1 MEHRVKGRLLT
12 LLKVLVSV
20 LLIVIL
26 FQRVDFGEVWATLSG
41 ANLGLV
47 SLAMLIY
54 GGAVASNAVKWGVLL
69 RAQGVHAPL
78 SSLLRHTFVGVFFN
92 NFLPFLGGDV
102 VRGYGLV
109 RETANTAS
117 VAISVLVDRI
127 VGLLVFASA
136 GTLAAL
142 LAVQVSDANDAALVA
157 LAQAGLVVTVGLGV
171 AFALMLSGRMRR
183 LAERV
188 VGFIPLLRPILPLV
202 VKLSTA
208 VGAYRRQPRALF
220 VAYCVGMATIG
231 LSNVVNWLLFEAIR
245 TDVSLLH
252 VSIFNPIVGLT
263 MALPISIAGLGVNQS
278 VYPWLYGLVGV
289 AAAPAVA
296 ASLLM
301 QLTIAITSIPGGL
314 LWAAGR
320 QRATPIAPTAQP
332 SDS

>member
-1 MEHRVKGRLLT
+1 
-12 LLKVLVSV
+12 
-20 LLIVIL
+20 
-26 FQRVDFGEVWATLSG
+26 
-41 ANLGLV
+41 
-47 SLAMLIY
+47 
-54 GGAVASNAVKWGVLL
+54 
-69 RAQGVHAPL
+69 
-78 SSLLRHTFVGVFFN
+78 
-92 NFLPFLGGDV
+92 
-102 VRGYGLV
+102 V
-109 RETANTAS
+109 RETANTAN

-263 MALPISIAGLGVNQS
+263 MALPISIGGLGVNQS
-278 VYPWLYGLVGV
+278 VYPWLYGLVDV

-301 QLTIAITSIPGGL
+301 QLTIAVTSIPGGL